1 MPFRYL
7 LSGGVSWRS
16 LVPNWSFSL
25 WRTIENLLQ
34 PWMRHL
40 AMFALIALIKGNE
53 VESDTLTF
61 SHGQNK
67 CNEQ

>member
-7 LSGGVSWRS
+7 LSGGVSRRS
-16 LVPNWSFSL
+16 LTPNWSFPL

-40 AMFALIALIKGNE
+40 AMFALVALIKASDDIKGNE
-53 VESDTLTF
+53 LQS
-61 SHGQNK
+61 
-67 CNEQ
+67 

>member
-16 LVPNWSFSL
+16 LVPSWSFSL

-40 AMFALIALIKGNE
+40 AMFVLIVLSKDSEVKGDSGSVSSDDIK
-53 VESDTLTF
+53 
-61 SHGQNK
+61 
-67 CNEQ
+67 